1 MKILHYSLGFPP
13 FRRGGMTKYC
23 MDLMAEQTKQG
34 HEVALLW
41 PGAFKRADSSI
52 LIKSHRSQKLS
63 KDYSVGSFELRNSL
77 PVPLLDG
84 IRDIDAYTHPK
95 DIDPLKCFLVENE
108 IDVLHVHTL
117 MGFPKEL
124 LEVCRLQGIRT
135 VFTSH
140 DYFGICPKWGLERN
154 GKPCIDDHNCFD
166 CVACNQNAL
175 SLNKIRV
182 LQSKAYRVVKDA
194 SFIKTL
200 RRKHNAALNEDLTSI
215 PEQQYTSKDDTKAAG
230 YRRLRQYYVDMLESF
245 DVLHFNSNTTKEV
258 YSRYCDVSHGYVV
271 SITNSAVLNHKQLH
285 KAHSPV
291 RFAYFGP
298 ADRHKGFWE
307 LLKACDLLWKE
318 KPCSFELH
326 VFMNLD
332 VDRPFLRKHDA
343 YQYEDLPQIMKS
355 IDMSVVPSQWYETF
369 GFTVLEAMSFGI
381 PVLLTEN
388 VGAKDLIENWVTGL
402 VSGTGAKEIARQMYM
417 VINNPVVIRKLSM
430 KIKEDCEIKTVKN
443 HADEIMKLYMGDFK
457 FNESISL
464 E

>member
-34 HEVALLW
+34 YEASLLW
-41 PGAFKRADSSI
+41 PGAFKRVDSSI
-52 LIKSHRSQKLS
+52 LIKSHGSQKIS

-77 PVPLLDG
+77 PVPLLNG
-84 IRDIDAYTHPK
+84 ICDIDAYTQSK
-95 DIDPLKCFLVENE
+95 DTDSLKRFLIENE

-124 LEVCRLQGIRT
+124 LEVCHLQGIRT

-154 GKPCIDDHNCFD
+154 GKPCIDDHNCYD

-175 SLNKIRV
+175 SLDKIRI

-194 SFIKTL
+194 PFIKVL
-200 RRKHNAALNEDLTSI
+200 RRKHNAVLNEDLTSI
-215 PEQQYTSKDDTKAAG
+215 LEQDAFKDNTKAAG

-258 YSRYCDVSHGYVV
+258 YSRYCDISHGCVV

-285 KAHSPV
+285 EAHSPV

-307 LLKACDLLWKE
+307 LLEACDLLWKE
-318 KPCSFELH
+318 RPYSFELH
-326 VFMNLD
+326 VFMNPD
-332 VDRPFLRKHDA
+332 IDRPFLRKHNA
-343 YQYEDLPQIMKS
+343 YRYEELPQIMES
-355 IDMSVVPSQWYETF
+355 IDMSVIPSQWYETF
-369 GFTVLEAMSFGI
+369 GFTVLEAMSFGV

-388 VGAKDLIENWVTGL
+388 VGAKDLIVNQVTGL
-402 VSGTGAKEIARQMYM
+402 LSGTEAREIAQQMHAVVM
-417 VINNPVVIRKLSM
+417 SPRMIGQLSDEINKKFV
-430 KIKEDCEIKTVKN
+430 IKTMKE
-443 HADEIMKLYMGDFK
+443 HSIEIMKMYVNDAEL
-457 FNESISL
+457 N
-464 E
+464 